1 MSETLLEAALR
12 YASMGYSVF
21 PCVPGDKV
29 PATEHGVLDATTD
42 EPMICRW
49 WTENKNYNVAIRT
62 DGLFVLDIDG
72 KNNPWLKQIDAGR
85 LLAGAVQKTPRG
97 GLHFVFRQNLGLRN
111 TAGALAPKVDTRADG
126 GYFLVAPSSVAGA
139 RYEWVCDLEDGPE
152 ALPTVPAWL
161 IEPLGHRAPI
171 AKSDLEAIPEGGRN
185 HAMIRYAGG
194 FRRLGLSAEEI
205 YQGLSAVND
214 TRCKPPLSNYE
225 VKKIALSAARY
236 EPDIVQQALIYNHF
250 AHEGANKDSEPET
263 GAPIEIPAECIAGL
277 PHYMRLAWEWSLNT
291 AINRQPELSLAG
303 IIPLFGCVLGRK
315 VRDDYGTRT
324 NVMTVGLAPSGG
336 GKEHPRTVNKK
347 ILLAADLNQ
356 MNGPERFASHAGII
370 SALAEHPARLFQIDE
385 IGRMLATMRAA
396 GQNNAHL
403 FNIATVLMTL
413 YTSANTIWM
422 GEAYADSKKTKSINQ
437 PCACLFGTSVPDGF
451 YAGITKQ
458 NLNDGLLGRMLIFDA
473 EGYGERQKPSQ
484 EPPPWELLE
493 WMKGWANT
501 GSGNLS
507 VLNPDPT
514 LMPKTPDASKRHEEY
529 CTQVHSKHAA
539 DDEIAA
545 AIWARAPE
553 KAARLA
559 LIHACA
565 SVAPGTSV
573 EITLSSVNWAIKTV
587 NYCTRKMLARSLDMV
602 AENLTESYRNRVLT
616 SIKGKMT
623 KENILYRNRYL
634 RAKELSEVL
643 GDLIEMG
650 LVACDSEATSTK
662 TKTVFW
668 RVKRKG

>member
-12 YASMGYSVF
+12 YAELGYKVF

-29 PATEHGVLDATTD
+29 PATPNGLLDATTD
-42 EPMICRW
+42 EATICRW
-49 WTENKNYNVAIRT
+49 WTENRNYNVAIAT
-62 DGLFVLDIDG
+62 TGLFVLDIDG
-72 KNNPWLKQIDAGR
+72 KNNPWLKQIDASR

-97 GLHFVFRQNLGLRN
+97 GLHYVFKQNSGLRN
-111 TAGALAPKVDTRADG
+111 TVSVLAPKVDTRADG
-126 GYFLVAPSSVAGA
+126 GYIVVAPSSVAGA
-139 RYEWVCDLEDGPE
+139 HYKWVCDLEDSPNK
-152 ALPTVPAWL
+152 LPDAPAWL
-161 IEPLGHRAPI
+161 IEPLGVKPTL
-171 AKSDLEAIPEGGRN
+171 AKSDLDIIPERGRN
-185 HAMIRYAGG
+185 NAMIRYAGM
-194 FRRLGLSAEEI
+194 FRRSGLAAEEI
-205 YQGLSAVND
+205 YQGLLAVNEA
-214 TRCKPPLSNYE
+214 RCRPPLSANE
-225 VKKIALSAARY
+225 IRKVALSAARY
-236 EPDIVQQALIYNHF
+236 EPDIVEVALIYNHF
-250 AHEGANKDSEPET
+250 AYEGANKDAEPET
-263 GAPIEIPAECIAGL
+263 GAPMEIPAECITGL
-277 PHYMRLAWEWSLNT
+277 PLYMRMAWEWSLNT

-336 GKEHPRTVNKK
+336 GKEHPRTVNKR
-347 ILLAADLNQ
+347 ILMAADLNQ
-356 MNGPERFASHAGII
+356 MNGPERFASHSGII
-370 SALAEHPARLFQIDE
+370 SALAENPARLFQIDE

-473 EGYGERQKPSQ
+473 EGYGERQKPSP

-493 WMKGWANT
+493 WMKWWANAT
-501 GSGNLS
+501 SGNLS
-507 VLNPDPT
+507 ALNPEPT
-514 LMPKTPDASKRHEEY
+514 LIAKTPEASKRHEEY
-529 CTQVHSKHAA
+529 CTQIHTKHAA

-553 KAARLA
+553 KSARLA
-559 LIHACA
+559 LIHACT
-565 SVAPGTSV
+565 SVAPGAAVVIGLES
-573 EITLSSVNWAIKTV
+573 INWAIKTV
-587 NYCTRKMLARSLDMV
+587 NYCTRKMLSRSMEMV
-602 AENLTESYRNRVLT
+602 AENMTESYRNRVLT

-623 KENILYRNRYL
+623 KETILYRNRYL
-634 RAKELSEVL
+634 RAKELTEVL

-650 LVACDSEATSTK
+650 LVACDSEGTATK